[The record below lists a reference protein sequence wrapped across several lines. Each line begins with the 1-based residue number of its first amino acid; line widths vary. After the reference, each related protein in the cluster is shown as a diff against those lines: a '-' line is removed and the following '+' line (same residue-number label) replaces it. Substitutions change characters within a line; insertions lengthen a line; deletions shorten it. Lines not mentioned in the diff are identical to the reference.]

1 MTKPVLLV
9 VAAALFDDEG
19 RILLAQRPVG
29 KQLAGL
35 WEFPGGK
42 LEPGETPEAALVR
55 ELEEELS
62 IRVNESALEPLTFAS
77 FAYPTFHLLMPLY
90 GCEKWSGSIQPREG
104 QAFAWVETS
113 RLRDYP
119 APPADLPLFD
129 WLAQRP

>member
-9 VAAALFDDEG
+9 VAAALFDEAG
-19 RILLAQRPVG
+19 RILLAQRPEG

-62 IRVNESALEPLTFAS
+62 VKVNESALEPLTFAS
-77 FAYPTFHLLMPLY
+77 FTYPTFHLLMPLY
-90 GCEKWSGSIQPREG
+90 GCKKWSGSIQPREG
-104 QAFAWVETS
+104 QAIAWVETS